1 MEALVTPH
9 RLIVYLDIKSPY
21 AFLAKDPA
29 YQLEEEFNIEIDW
42 RPLTLD
48 IPSYLGS
55 AKTNTRGEVVES
67 KRSPQQWLAVR
78 YAYMDAKRY
87 ARLNDIILY
96 GTQKIWDSSLAGI
109 AMLWAK
115 QHGRKEL
122 RSYLDIVY
130 ERFWRRDLDIE
141 NSEVMASVL
150 LEAGVNT
157 DGFVDYLYGQGRLIH
172 DELQGKLHPAG
183 IFGVPT
189 FVIDGEIYFGREHLP
204 SIRWHLSGCKGR
216 APDVAYQHFGG

>member
-9 RLIVYLDIKSPY
+9 RLIVYLDVKSPY

-29 YQLEEEFNIEIDW
+29 YQLEDEFNIEIDW

-96 GTQKIWDSSLAGI
+96 GTQKIWDSSFAGI

-172 DELQGKLHPAG
+172 DELQG
-183 IFGVPT
+183 
-189 FVIDGEIYFGREHLP
+189 
-204 SIRWHLSGCKGR
+204 
-216 APDVAYQHFGG
+216 

>member
-67 KRSPQQWLAVR
+67 KRSPQQW
-78 YAYMDAKRY
+78 
-87 ARLNDIILY
+87 N
-96 GTQKIWDSSLAGI
+96 
-109 AMLWAK
+109 
-115 QHGRKEL
+115 
-122 RSYLDIVY
+122 
-130 ERFWRRDLDIE
+130 
-141 NSEVMASVL
+141 
-150 LEAGVNT
+150 
-157 DGFVDYLYGQGRLIH
+157 
-172 DELQGKLHPAG
+172 
-183 IFGVPT
+183 
-189 FVIDGEIYFGREHLP
+189 
-204 SIRWHLSGCKGR
+204 
-216 APDVAYQHFGG
+216 